1 MGRHSQLEA
10 ISRAFV
16 IGEAAQTPRQYAQIG
31 ADMQRVGHFPSEV
44 PEITELGLID
54 GLDVERSA
62 NLAGEALCPSALDRG
77 PQLLDRPS
85 PATA

>member
-1 MGRHSQLEA
+1 
-10 ISRAFV
+10 
-16 IGEAAQTPRQYAQIG
+16 
-31 ADMQRVGHFPSEV
+31 MQRVGHFPSEV